1 MPFVIADCIGSSA
14 VAVHCRATL
23 SSVVF
28 SKFSLLIL
36 IIFTSLKLN
45 LEIYL
50 SLLKPVSSKNL
61 R

>member
-1 MPFVIADCIGSSA
+1 MPFVIADCVGSSA